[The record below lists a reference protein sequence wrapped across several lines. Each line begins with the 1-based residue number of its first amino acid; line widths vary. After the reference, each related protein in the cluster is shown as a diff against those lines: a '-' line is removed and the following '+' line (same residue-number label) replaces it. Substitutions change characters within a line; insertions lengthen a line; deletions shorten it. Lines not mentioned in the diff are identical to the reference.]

1 MHVRIAPDVV
11 QRHCERSVKPPEN
24 SRTFTA
30 SLQNGLQTGGSR
42 DLFSGGAHPYPQG
55 LSDTGNLTFF
65 QDLVAMLVGVLQS
78 RNASAPAKVTIGVGS
93 THPDEILLQAA
104 MGIDPRPDVGLIG
117 APQRLCGILSTREMK
132 AEPRGGR
139 DADLV
144 ARNVAKQDCACRLAG
159 PDNADVD
166 TTGCETS
173 PARIVLRGAAA
184 VIVIDLD

>member
-65 QDLVAMLVGVLQS
+65 QDLVAMLVGVLQP
-78 RNASAPAKVTIGVGS
+78 RNASAPAKVTVGVGS
-93 THPDEILLQAA
+93 THPDEIPLQAA
-104 MGIDPRPDVGLIG
+104 MGVDPCPDVSLIG
-117 APQRLCGILSTREMK
+117 APEHLCGRLVATRQME
-132 AEPRGGR
+132 AEPGGR
-139 DADLV
+139 GDADLV
-144 ARNVAKQDCACRLAG
+144 AWNVTEQDCTCRLAR
-159 PDNADVD
+159 PDNAHVD
-166 TTGCETS
+166 AARRQIS
-173 PARIVLRGAAA
+173 PARIVLDDVAA
-184 VIVIDLD
+184 VIVID